1 MPFTAAHPAI
11 ILPFAG
17 IKKIPLSALVIGSLT
32 PDFEYFIKMKLT
44 GRYSHTLEGMFL
56 MDLPIAFMLWLIFHQ
71 IIKKPLIK
79 NLPHYFKE
87 RLLPLRKFDFIAHMK
102 ANLLYIIIGFLIGI
116 FSHIAWD
123 SFTHAKEVFVLQ
135 WNWLSRPLLSDYPN
149 FPAFRML
156 QHLSTLIGS
165 IIIVWYF
172 HRMPVQQCKVDVR
185 PSFWLIFV
193 AIVILTF
200 SIRAW
205 FTFEYFGD
213 VVATLI
219 SASCIGLIFTSI
231 IYRLRYE

>member
-11 ILPFAG
+11 ILPFARV
-17 IKKIPLSALVIGSLT
+17 KKIPLSVLVIGSLT

-56 MDLPIAFMLWLIFHQ
+56 FDLPVAFILWLIFHQ
-71 IIKKPLIK
+71 VIKKPLIK
-79 NLPHYFKE
+79 NLPVYFKG
-87 RLLPLRKFDFIAHMK
+87 RLLSLKKFDFIAHMK

-116 FSHIAWD
+116 FSHIVWD
-123 SFTHAKEVFVLQ
+123 SFTHAKEVFVLR
-135 WNWLSRPLLSDYPN
+135 WDWLSQPLFSD
-149 FPAFRML
+149 FPKLPAYKVL
-156 QHLSTLIGS
+156 QHTSTLVGS

-172 HRMPVQQCKVDVR
+172 HHLPQQPCNLTVKK
-185 PSFWLIFV
+185 SYWLIFILV
-193 AIVILTF
+193 AILAF

-213 VVATLI
+213 IVATAL
-219 SASCIGLIFTSI
+219 SASCIGIIFSSV